1 MPPDLTRTT
10 TRRPPRRFTEEEL
23 KDIELKRIKGDS
35 SFGVIRKFHA
45 APAQE
50 EDAKV
55 SVRVVSSRRAKG
67 LADTDQL
74 HKKIAE
80 MSHRI
85 RQLEDALAIL
95 QSTVSDQRHPLLEDD
110 LLKVKFGPEAQN
122 RQQPFSPEAV
132 EQNFTQS
139 IDAFGTL
146 TLGNS
151 GDVKYFGRSAGSEAG
166 EESDDEDAEE
176 ETLHTSMS
184 VDVKGLL
191 PQFPFSRPKLS
202 TSVIIAYL
210 ESHLP
215 SQERA
220 YTLGDTY
227 IKHASNFFRPI
238 KQDEL
243 FNSFLPGIYK
253 AAAVRHSQNESPSSS
268 ETAQASP
275 DAIKN
280 SPHAL
285 ATLFFLFA
293 LGALLDLSLPP
304 YNAEAEH
311 YYELGHSA
319 LGLRVTFDSP
329 QLDTVQALGLMAT
342 YHCFAGKKFHR
353 DSAWCVMSFAMKI
366 AQGIGL
372 HRDSARWKMDPK
384 TVQKRRTLFWE
395 VFTADVSHSL
405 ALGRPPAMHL
415 SYIDCEFPIDEE
427 ATLNDKG
434 EIQNGFWRMKY
445 TFGRDL
451 FLAVSDATLVAKSPS
466 YSTILEIDRKV
477 REVTFPTSFKP
488 YVTREDGDDIYY
500 SSSHSLQGFYASQHR
515 TVTMIYLHR
524 SFFAQAMLDH
534 PTNPLLSPF
543 APSFL
548 TAFRSAS
555 VIIRASAHQFDRCA
569 EMAMRAWFLMYH
581 TFSAGIIVGTV
592 VTRSPSSDMAP
603 GALQDLC
610 RAVELFERT
619 AKQSERAKIALGVL
633 HRLKEKAVRV
643 YSQHKSNSIPVQPS
657 INPANS
663 LLLPFNIDD
672 GDDDLAIFGGQTRV
686 LSRRSRHKRTA
697 LSASNIS
704 TSDSPSPVSSGSS
717 TGAVETN
724 DLAPLTSAAPT
735 DVQSTNNTMGIPSPF
750 QGSCGGAI
758 PVSLTTSNSSKNAP
772 DSAMDLSLDMNDVG
786 SAPVPQSSDMFA
798 NLMGHIASRPAESPA
813 TGPSKLSMY
822 QFAQGLQ
829 GFPDLQEW
837 RGLSPDPN
845 GLPKPDTSFNW
856 SPPSHHRA
864 VFGQQQQQL
873 PQVSLSPSPA
883 VSAMYN
889 QTTSTHQILQDPPIA
904 QHTPPP
910 PPYPDGHRFL
920 AGYQA
925 PLVSTGYDSSANMV
939 TDQTET
945 LLELGLMRGSE
956 IDSGWLSFMQD
967 CGIMDNSSDPSLLSS
982 TPLPAP

>member
-1 MPPDLTRTT
+1 MPPDSTRVS
-10 TRRPPRRFTEEEL
+10 TRRPPRKFTEEEL
-23 KDIELKRIKGDS
+23 KDIEFKRIKGELS
-35 SFGVIRKFHA
+35 CAECILSAGQGTRFI
-45 APAQE
+45 
-50 EDAKV
+50 
-55 SVRVVSSRRAKG
+55 

-110 LLKVKFGPEAQN
+110 MLKVKFGPEAHNGQH
-122 RQQPFSPEAV
+122 PPSPENVDQSQRSAP
-132 EQNFTQS
+132 S
-139 IDAFGTL
+139 IDALGTL

-176 ETLHTSMS
+176 EAPYASTHASS
-184 VDVKGLL
+184 VDVKSLL

-210 ESHLP
+210 ESQLP

-220 YTLGDTY
+220 YALGDSY

-238 KQDEL
+238 KRDEL
-243 FNSFLPGIYK
+243 FDTFLPGIYK
-253 AAAVRHSQNESPSSS
+253 AAAVRCFRSGSPSPLETGSGSGSS
-268 ETAQASP
+268 RIS
-275 DAIKN
+275 KN

-285 ATLFFLFA
+285 ATLFFLLA

-311 YYELGHSA
+311 YYELGLSA
-319 LGLRVTFDSP
+319 LGLRVFFESP

-353 DSAWCVMSFAMKI
+353 DSAWCVMSFAVKL

-405 ALGRPPAMHL
+405 ALGRPPAMDL
-415 SYIDCEFPIDEE
+415 SYIDCEFPTDEE

-524 SFFAQAMLDH
+524 SFFAQAMLDY

-569 EMAMRAWFLMYH
+569 EMAMRVWFLMYH
-581 TFSAGIIVGTV
+581 TFSAAIIVGTV

-619 AKQSERAKIALGVL
+619 AKQSQRARIALGVL
-633 HRLKEKAVRV
+633 QRLKEKAVRA
-643 YSQHKSNSIPVQPS
+643 YTQHKPCTPIQHSVNP
-657 INPANS
+657 INP
-663 LLLPFNIDD
+663 LLVPSTVDEV
-672 GDDDLAIFGGQTRV
+672 DDDLAIFGGQTRV
-686 LSRRSRHKRTA
+686 LSRKSRQKRTA
-697 LSASNIS
+697 LSKSGIL
-704 TSDSPSPVSSGSS
+704 DSPSPGSAGSS
-717 TGAVETN
+717 TGATERN
-724 DLAPLTSAAPT
+724 DLVAFPSPVISVG
-735 DVQSTNNTMGIPSPF
+735 VQSTVGTPSSI
-750 QGSCGGAI
+750 QDNCGGPI
-758 PVSLTTSNSSKNAP
+758 PTSFTTGHSINGNVAGSVMELSPSLH
-772 DSAMDLSLDMNDVG
+772 MNDADP
-786 SAPVPQSSDMFA
+786 APAPQSNDIFS
-798 NLMGHIASRPAESPA
+798 NLMGYMASKSAESP
-813 TGPSKLSMY
+813 TNSPSNLSMY
-822 QFAQGLQ
+822 QFVRGLQ
-829 GFPDLQEW
+829 GFPDLHEW

-845 GLPKPDTSFNW
+845 GLPKPYNSFNW
-856 SPPSHHRA
+856 LPPTSQP
-864 VFGQQQQQL
+864 VFDQQQQQPSQTCSSANPAL
-873 PQVSLSPSPA
+873 PIIYESMTDQIISSDRSVQPEHSPSSYPEG
-883 VSAMYN
+883 
-889 QTTSTHQILQDPPIA
+889 
-904 QHTPPP
+904 HT
-910 PPYPDGHRFL
+910 FL
-920 AGYQA
+920 VGYG
-925 PLVSTGYDSSANMV
+925 PSPVSTGYDTNMV
-939 TDQTET
+939 TDQTEA
-945 LLELGLMRGSE
+945 LFELGLMRGSE
-956 IDSGWLSFMQD
+956 IDSGWMSFMQD
-967 CGIMDNSSDPSLLSS
+967 CGIMDTSSESSLLSS
-982 TPLPAP
+982 TPLSPP

>member
-55 SVRVVSSRRAKG
+55 SVRVVHGMHCILSRHTEPLFCQVSSRRAKG

-515 TVTMIYLHR
+515 TV
-524 SFFAQAMLDH
+524 
-534 PTNPLLSPF
+534 
-543 APSFL
+543 
-548 TAFRSAS
+548 
-555 VIIRASAHQFDRCA
+555 
-569 EMAMRAWFLMYH
+569 
-581 TFSAGIIVGTV
+581 
-592 VTRSPSSDMAP
+592 
-603 GALQDLC
+603 
-610 RAVELFERT
+610 
-619 AKQSERAKIALGVL
+619 SE
-633 HRLKEKAVRV
+633 
-643 YSQHKSNSIPVQPS
+643 
-657 INPANS
+657 
-663 LLLPFNIDD
+663 
-672 GDDDLAIFGGQTRV
+672 
-686 LSRRSRHKRTA
+686 
-697 LSASNIS
+697 
-704 TSDSPSPVSSGSS
+704 
-717 TGAVETN
+717 
-724 DLAPLTSAAPT
+724 
-735 DVQSTNNTMGIPSPF
+735 
-750 QGSCGGAI
+750 
-758 PVSLTTSNSSKNAP
+758 
-772 DSAMDLSLDMNDVG
+772 
-786 SAPVPQSSDMFA
+786 
-798 NLMGHIASRPAESPA
+798 
-813 TGPSKLSMY
+813 
-822 QFAQGLQ
+822 
-829 GFPDLQEW
+829 
-837 RGLSPDPN
+837 
-845 GLPKPDTSFNW
+845 
-856 SPPSHHRA
+856 
-864 VFGQQQQQL
+864 
-873 PQVSLSPSPA
+873 
-883 VSAMYN
+883 
-889 QTTSTHQILQDPPIA
+889 
-904 QHTPPP
+904 
-910 PPYPDGHRFL
+910 
-920 AGYQA
+920 
-925 PLVSTGYDSSANMV
+925 
-939 TDQTET
+939 
-945 LLELGLMRGSE
+945 
-956 IDSGWLSFMQD
+956 
-967 CGIMDNSSDPSLLSS
+967 
-982 TPLPAP
+982 

>member
-1 MPPDLTRTT
+1 MPPDATRTT
-10 TRRPPRRFTEEEL
+10 TRRPPRKFTEEEL
-23 KDIELKRIKGDS
+23 KDIELKRIKGELS
-35 SFGVIRKFHA
+35 CILSAGQGTRFI
-45 APAQE
+45 
-50 EDAKV
+50 
-55 SVRVVSSRRAKG
+55 

-74 HKKIAE
+74 HRKIAE

-110 LLKVKFGPEAQN
+110 LLKIKFGPEAQN
-122 RQQPFSPEAV
+122 LQHPSSSENV
-132 EQNFTQS
+132 ERNFTQS
-139 IDAFGTL
+139 IDALGTL

-176 ETLHTSMS
+176 TPPHASMG
-184 VDVKGLL
+184 VDVKSLL
-191 PQFPFSRPKLS
+191 PQFPFSRPNLS

-220 YTLGDTY
+220 YALGDSY

-243 FNSFLPGIYK
+243 FDSFLPDIYK
-253 AAAVRHSQNESPSSS
+253 AAAVRCSESESPCSPEAAKAGLGSSG
-268 ETAQASP
+268 
-275 DAIKN
+275 AIKN

-304 YNAEAEH
+304 YNTEAEH
-311 YYELGHSA
+311 YYELGRSA
-319 LGLRVTFDSP
+319 LGLRVIFDSP

-342 YHCFAGKKFHR
+342 YHCFAEKKFHR
-353 DSAWCVMSFAMKI
+353 DSAWCVMSFALKL

-372 HRDSARWKMDPK
+372 RGPAATDAVPSDRDSARWMMDPK

-427 ATLNDKG
+427 ATLSDKG

-477 REVTFPTSFKP
+477 REVTLPTSFKP

-524 SFFAQAMLDH
+524 SFFAQAMLDY

-569 EMAMRAWFLMYH
+569 EMAMRVWFLMYH
-581 TFSAGIIVGTV
+581 TFSAAIIVGTV
-592 VTRSPSSDMAP
+592 VTRSPSSDIAP

-619 AKQSERAKIALGVL
+619 AKQSQRAKIALGVL
-633 HRLKEKAVRV
+633 HRLKEKAVRA

-657 INPANS
+657 INPANP
-663 LLLPFNIDD
+663 LPLSPNADD

-686 LSRRSRHKRTA
+686 LSRKSRHKRAAFST
-697 LSASNIS
+697 SG
-704 TSDSPSPVSSGSS
+704 TSDSPSPSSSGSTTS
-717 TGAVETN
+717 AAETN
-724 DLAPLTSAAPT
+724 DFASFTSPVASA
-735 DVQSTNNTMGIPSPF
+735 DVQSTTITVGSPSSGNRGVPISVPF
-750 QGSCGGAI
+750 SADASTNG
-758 PVSLTTSNSSKNAP
+758 NAAE
-772 DSAMDLSLDMNDVG
+772 SEMELSPTLNMNDAG
-786 SAPVPQSSDMFA
+786 PAPVPQSNDMFA
-798 NLMGHIASRPAESPA
+798 NLMGQLASKPAQTPA
-813 TGPSKLSMY
+813 TGPSSLSMY
-822 QFAQGLQ
+822 QFAQGLE

-845 GLPKPDTSFNW
+845 GLPEPDTSFNW
-856 SPPSHHRA
+856 LPPSRPQPA
-864 VFGQQQQQL
+864 FGQHQQMTQAF
-873 PQVSLSPSPA
+873 SSTSSA
-883 VSAMYN
+883 VPAMYIP
-889 QTTSTHQILQDPPIA
+889 STQMMPDPPMHM
-904 QHTPPP
+904 QHGTS
-910 PPYPDGHRFL
+910 PPYPDGRSFS
-920 AGYQA
+920 GYDPPPA
-925 PLVSTGYDSSANMV
+925 SSDYDSSANMV
-939 TDQTET
+939 TDQREA
-945 LLELGLMRGSE
+945 LLELGLMRGSDV
-956 IDSGWLSFMQD
+956 DSGWLSFMQD
-967 CGIMDNSSDPSLLSS
+967 CGIMDTSSEPSLPSS
-982 TPLPAP
+982 VPLAAP